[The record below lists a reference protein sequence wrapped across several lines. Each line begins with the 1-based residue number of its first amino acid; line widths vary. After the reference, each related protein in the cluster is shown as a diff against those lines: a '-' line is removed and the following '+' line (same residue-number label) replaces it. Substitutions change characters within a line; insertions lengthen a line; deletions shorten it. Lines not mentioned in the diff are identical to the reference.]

1 MGQEKRERRGRT
13 KGSEENYGRE
23 GEHKGRVR
31 ERMRNMIPFF
41 SISLFYLDL

>member
-1 MGQEKRERRGRT
+1 MGQKRERRGGK

-23 GEHKGRVR
+23 GEQKERVR